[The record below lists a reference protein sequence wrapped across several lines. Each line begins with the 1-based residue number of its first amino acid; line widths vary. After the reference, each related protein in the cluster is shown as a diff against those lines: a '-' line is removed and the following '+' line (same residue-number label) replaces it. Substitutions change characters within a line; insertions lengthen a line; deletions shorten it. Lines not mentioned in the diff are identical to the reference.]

1 MAADPPRARPA
12 RAAGC
17 GRCRGGARVHLRAGG
32 RARRHPGALA
42 GQADGDRPGGGGGRD
57 RRSAGDDSADMQ
69 AVEKENACGG
79 WLAGFDRRIKGDD
92 RLKEKDRRLGLSHL
106 ADCPDGFGVPFRV
119 QLEAAPAAVRPSQ
132 IGRTVRFGRGLPLRP
147 AWRPGR
153 DGFGRSRIRSDRRG
167 RGRKP
172 QFSIFSAFPRK
183 RLVHNF
189 TSRFRGNAVPNAFR
203 VSPPLH
209 SGRRNGA
216 SLRSA
221 ARAFASS
228 STSAA
233 ASARSGLVPADAY
246 ATLVPGSG

>member
-1 MAADPPRARPA
+1 MI
-12 RAAGC
+12 
-17 GRCRGGARVHLRAGG
+17 
-32 RARRHPGALA
+32 LA
-42 GQADGDRPGGGGGRD
+42 GQPSDKTNDFITSQFVG
-57 RRSAGDDSADMQ
+57 
-69 AVEKENACGG
+69 
-79 WLAGFDRRIKGDD
+79 
-92 RLKEKDRRLGLSHL
+92 
-106 ADCPDGFGVPFRV
+106 
-119 QLEAAPAAVRPSQ
+119 PAR
-132 IGRTVRFGRGLPLRP
+132 
-147 AWRPGR
+147 RPGR

-167 RGRKP
+167 RKP
-172 QFSIFSAFPRK
+172 QFSIFS
-183 RLVHNF
+183 
-189 TSRFRGNAVPNAFR
+189 AVPNAFR

>member
-1 MAADPPRARPA
+1 
-12 RAAGC
+12 
-17 GRCRGGARVHLRAGG
+17 VI
-32 RARRHPGALA
+32 LA
-42 GQADGDRPGGGGGRD
+42 GQPSDKTNDFIT
-57 RRSAGDDSADMQ
+57 SQ
-69 AVEKENACGG
+69 
-79 WLAGFDRRIKGDD
+79 F
-92 RLKEKDRRLGLSHL
+92 LG
-106 ADCPDGFGVPFRV
+106 
-119 QLEAAPAAVRPSQ
+119 PAR
-132 IGRTVRFGRGLPLRP
+132 
-147 AWRPGR
+147 RPGR
-153 DGFGRSRIRSDRRG
+153 DGFGRSRIRSDR

-233 ASARSGLVPADAY
+233 DSARSGLVPADAY

>member
-1 MAADPPRARPA
+1 VRPP
-12 RAAGC
+12 
-17 GRCRGGARVHLRAGG
+17 
-32 RARRHPGALA
+32 ALA
-42 GQADGDRPGGGGGRD
+42 KVPDDPFGLFVTDLDEFVSKVAVLPLDD
-57 RRSAGDDSADMQ
+57 RRGECPTEVLPQALVGEPVAVEFQPAYQPVRIVDSPILADDSA
-69 AVEKENACGG
+69 A
-79 WLAGFDRRIKGDD
+79 
-92 RLKEKDRRLGLSHL
+92 S
-106 ADCPDGFGVPFRV
+106 
-119 QLEAAPAAVRPSQ
+119 
-132 IGRTVRFGRGLPLRP
+132 
-147 AWRPGR
+147 RPGR
-153 DGFGRSRIRSDRRG
+153 GSAAAASDPTG
-167 RGRKP
+167 GAANP
-172 QFSIFSAFPRK
+172 SCIFSAFPRK

-246 ATLVPGSG
+246 ATLVPGSGRKVDHEP

>member
-1 MAADPPRARPA
+1 MI
-12 RAAGC
+12 
-17 GRCRGGARVHLRAGG
+17 
-32 RARRHPGALA
+32 LA
-42 GQADGDRPGGGGGRD
+42 GQPSDKTNDFITSQFLG
-57 RRSAGDDSADMQ
+57 Q
-69 AVEKENACGG
+69 A
-79 WLAGFDRRIKGDD
+79 R
-92 RLKEKDRRLGLSHL
+92 
-106 ADCPDGFGVPFRV
+106 
-119 QLEAAPAAVRPSQ
+119 
-132 IGRTVRFGRGLPLRP
+132 
-147 AWRPGR
+147 RPGR
-153 DGFGRSRIRSDRRG
+153 DGFGRSRIRSDR

-189 TSRFRGNAVPNAFR
+189 TSRFRGNAVPFTFR

-216 SLRSA
+216 SLCSA

-246 ATLVPGSG
+246 ATLVPDSG